1 MRKGKDQRRQA
12 MTPRERFLCA
22 LQGGVPDRVPYFE
35 YAIHRDIARA
45 AFGRCPDDPLEF
57 NRMVG
62 RVDLEVWRKPP
73 VFAKYMKTPDGRTHL
88 TEGLIR
94 TREDY
99 RKLFRLPD
107 PLRYGK
113 GRDDLVA
120 LEDAAARVAGKGEF
134 ALGLVVSLSADP
146 VLLSMGFDGLSYALA
161 DDPGLVGELL
171 DRYADWLVTVLE
183 EYQKLGFDFV
193 LCGDDL
199 AHKTAPFMSP
209 GVFRDIFLPRMKRVA
224 DAIRLPWI
232 LHCDGNLRP
241 IWPDLMSLGMNALH
255 PIEPE
260 AMDIFALKREM
271 AGRLTLCGNF
281 DINIL
286 CLGTPEAMR
295 REVLGKMRVLA
306 PGGGYVAA
314 SSTCVPDYARP
325 ECFRA
330 MVDAMAM
337 YNDRQDD
344 GRQTTDDRGR
354 TTHPRGRRTGL

>member
-1 MRKGKDQRRQA
+1 

-22 LQGGVPDRVPYFE
+22 LRGGVPDRVPYFE
-35 YAIHRDIARA
+35 YAIHREVARA
-45 AFGRCPDDPLEF
+45 AFGRCPEDPLEF

-73 VFAKYMKTPDGRTHL
+73 VFARYVKTPDGRTHL
-88 TEGLIR
+88 AEGLIR
-94 TREDY
+94 TREDC
-99 RKLFRLPD
+99 RRLFKLPH
-107 PLRYGK
+107 PLRYAKGK
-113 GRDDLVA
+113 EDPA
-120 LEDAAARVAGKGEF
+120 AIEDAAARVAEKGEF

-146 VLLSMGFDGLSYALA
+146 VLLSMGFDGLAYALA

-171 DRYADWLVTVLE
+171 DRYADWAVAVLE
-183 EYQKLGFDFV
+183 EYQELDFDFV

-209 GVFRDIFLPRMKRVA
+209 GVFRDLFLPRMRRVA
-224 DAIRLPWI
+224 EAIRLPWI

-241 IWPDLMSLGMNALH
+241 IWDDLLSLGMNALH
-255 PIEPE
+255 PVEPE

-286 CLGTPEAMR
+286 ALGTAEQTR
-295 REVLGKMRVLA
+295 REVLRKMTALA

-314 SSTCVPDYARP
+314 SSTSIPDYVRP

-330 MVDAMAM
+330 MVEAMAE
-337 YNDRQDD
+337 YNDR
-344 GRQTTDDRGR
+344 RARG
-354 TTHPRGRRTGL
+354 